1 MKRARSWTDTY
12 REVDTLGVN
21 VFTAPGK
28 PMVGER
34 PKPFGEAL
42 GFDPIT
48 STLIFGDYD
57 AVLVDAMT
65 TVAEAEALADW
76 IALHNRNLET
86 IYITHAHF
94 DHFYGLSILLD
105 RFPGARAIATPKTV
119 NAMQMSFSPTVE
131 RLARRLFPGQV
142 ATKLVAPEPYERD
155 TFTLEGHE
163 LRIIEQGQTDSPDS
177 TSLYVPSIGLIVA
190 GDVVYNQCR
199 IYVGDTTPREP
210 KELDRGAGPVGGA
223 EPGDGCRR
231 SQEAWRAR
239 LSLDDPRHQ
248 ALPAGLRSV
257 AENRDVR
264 PGVVRSDDGA
274 IPALGGQ
281 SVVVDVRIPYALTDI
296 EQADKQKEAK
306 R

>member
-1 MKRARSWTDTY
+1 MDGTNGLKET
-12 REVDTLGVN
+12 TLSVN

-28 PMVGER
+28 AMVGER
-34 PKPFGEAL
+34 PKPFGEAF

-48 STLIFGDYD
+48 STLIFGEYD
-57 AVLVDAMT
+57 AVLVDPQPPSSLGLPAPRRTLIFGEYDAVLVDPMT

-119 NAMQMSFSPTVE
+119 NAMQMSFTPTVE

-142 ATKLVAPEPYERD
+142 PIKLVPPEPYEHD

-163 LRIIEQGQTDSPDS
+163 LRIIEQGRTDSPDS
-177 TSLYVPSIGLIVA
+177 TSLHVPSIGLIVA

-199 IYVGDTTPREP
+199 MYVGDTTPESR
-210 KELDRGAGPVGGA
+210 KNWIAALDRLAALNPAIVVAGHKKPGAPDSPSTIQDTKRYLQDFDRLQKTA
-223 EPGDGCRR
+223 TSD
-231 SQEAWRAR
+231 QELFDQMTELYPHW
-239 LSLDDPRHQ
+239 
-248 ALPAGLRSV
+248 V
-257 AENRDVR
+257 AN
-264 PGVVRSDDGA
+264 
-274 IPALGGQ
+274 Q
-281 SVVVDVRIPYALTDI
+281 
-296 EQADKQKEAK
+296 
-306 R
+306 

>member
-1 MKRARSWTDTY
+1 MDGTNELKVATRVIAPVASS
-12 REVDTLGVN
+12 TLSVN

-42 GFDPIT
+42 GFDPMT
-48 STLIFGDYD
+48 STLIYGEYD

-65 TVAEAEALADW
+65 TVAEAEALANW

-94 DHFYGLSILLD
+94 DHFYGLSILLE
-105 RFPGARAIATPKTV
+105 RFPAARAIATPKTV
-119 NAMQMSFSPTVE
+119 NAMQMSFTPPVE

-142 ATKLVAPEPYERD
+142 ATKLVAPEPYEHD

-163 LRIIEQGQTDSPDS
+163 LRIIEQGRTDSSDS

-199 IYVGDTTPREP
+199 MYVGDTTPESRRNWIAD
-210 KELDRGAGPVGGA
+210 LDRLAALKPTIVVAGHKKSGAPDSPSAIQDTKRYLEDFDRVQKTA
-223 EPGDGCRR
+223 TSD
-231 SQEAWRAR
+231 QE
-239 LSLDDPRHQ
+239 LFDQ
-248 ALPAGLRSV
+248 MTALYPDWV
-257 AENRDVR
+257 ANQSWLMFGF
-264 PGVVRSDDGA
+264 PGV
-274 IPALGGQ
+274 
-281 SVVVDVRIPYALTDI
+281 
-296 EQADKQKEAK
+296 
-306 R
+306 